1 MSLGEA
7 NDDDNVCYVCH
18 EPCRIRSQCLCA
30 AHVHELCLLK
40 TAIACDTDRC
50 TICKGVVANLKLLRM
65 CHRTRVEEEHRE
77 ECELLL
83 LCIACV
89 LFSTLSLLF
98 FAASTEEL
106 EHYAHLYALCCA
118 ASMSLA
124 ASASRAFCRRAE
136 PLTFRAVTNLAVLL

>member
-1 MSLGEA
+1 MCARDEA
-7 NDDDNVCYVCH
+7 PQLCYVCH
-18 EPCRIRSQCLCA
+18 EPCTEQSLCDCA
-30 AHVHELCLLK
+30 AYVHPLCLLK
-40 TAIACDTDRC
+40 SAIACGTERC

-106 EHYAHLYALCCA
+106 ERYAHLYALCCA

-136 PLTFRAVTNLAVLL
+136 PLTLRAVTNLAVLL